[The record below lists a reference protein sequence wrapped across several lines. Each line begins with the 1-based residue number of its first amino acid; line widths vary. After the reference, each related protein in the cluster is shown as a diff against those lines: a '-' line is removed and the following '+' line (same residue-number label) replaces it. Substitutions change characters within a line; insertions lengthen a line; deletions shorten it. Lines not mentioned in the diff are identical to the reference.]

1 VYLIHCDILL
11 TQLQVTGKI
20 NATSDNVNGTTML
33 FSLSRVKPAIRNGMS
48 YLNNHRRLLLLIFL
62 ILPFFSYLFV
72 WTLSTTE
79 TFFPRP
85 LRQAK
90 EVLIVV
96 AHPDD
101 ECVSPFKFILTHSSV
116 LCADYSA
123 DITEWS
129 GKREYARII
138 SGYQIDSA
146 KANVRE

>member
-1 VYLIHCDILL
+1 
-11 TQLQVTGKI
+11 
-20 NATSDNVNGTTML
+20 ML
-33 FSLSRVKPAIRNGMS
+33 FSLSRAKPVIRNGVS

-101 ECVSPFKFILTHSSV
+101 ECVSPI
-116 LCADYSA
+116 
-123 DITEWS
+123 
-129 GKREYARII
+129 
-138 SGYQIDSA
+138 QIYIDA
-146 KANVRE
+146 